1 MLSAYIDSF
10 TSILLIQ
17 IPFISCLIVV
27 ARTSDTVL
35 TRSGES
41 GHPLVPYFNG
51 KAFSSSPLYWLCF
64 VISIEICSFYIY
76 FLQELLSWMDI
87 EFYLML
93 FLCHMILVLSFDD
106 VVYHINWFAYTNHP
120 CDPEMNPTWSWWP
133 TWSSFVCVVGFSLLI
148 LSWRVLRLY
157 PSKIL
162 SCNSFLVMSLS
173 GFGIRVIVS

>member
-27 ARTSDTVL
+27 ARTSDTVV

-51 KAFSSSPLYWLCF
+51 KAFSSSPLCWLCF

-76 FLQELLSWMDI
+76 FLQEFLSWMDI

-93 FLCHMILVLSFDD
+93 FLHHMILVLSFDD
-106 VVYHINWFAYTNHP
+106 VVYHINWFAYTKP
-120 CDPEMNPTWSWWP
+120 SLWP
-133 TWSSFVCVVGFSLLI
+133 WNESNLIMVTNLIILCMCCGIQFANTFLKSFASI
-148 LSWRVLRLY
+148 SIKDTVL
-157 PSKIL
+157 
-162 SCNSFLVMSLS
+162 
-173 GFGIRVIVS
+173 